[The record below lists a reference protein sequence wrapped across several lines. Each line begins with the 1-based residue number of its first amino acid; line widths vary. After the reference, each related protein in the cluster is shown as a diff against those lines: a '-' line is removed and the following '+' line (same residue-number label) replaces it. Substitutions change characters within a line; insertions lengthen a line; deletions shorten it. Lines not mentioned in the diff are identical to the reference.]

1 MNHRNTP
8 GDTVLGSPAQRLIS
22 RRAKTLLP
30 ATEELL
36 GPRVVNAERVQ
47 ERLQHYKNMQ
57 KKSYDKRSKDLPIL
71 KEGDVVRIQGEKGF
85 SKKGVVLEKAGHP
98 RSYQV
103 KKLEWCIQKKSK
115 TSFESRRE
123 EEVPVEEQD
132 DIPME
137 EPQKQGAL
145 PLEYNEDSTMT
156 MTKSPERL
164 IYTRSGRL
172 VKKPGRLNL

>member
-1 MNHRNTP
+1 MEK
-8 GDTVLGSPAQRLIS
+8 LLIES
-22 RRAKTLLP
+22 SQYSRGQCTRKSSSTFSVEPSQDSFACYRRAFGTSSGKCRKST
-30 ATEELL
+30 
-36 GPRVVNAERVQ
+36 RR
-47 ERLQHYKNMQ
+47 

-85 SKKGVVLEKAGHP
+85 SKKGVILEKAGHP

-115 TSFESRRE
+115 TSFQSRRAGRG
-123 EEVPVEEQD
+123 PSRRPD

-137 EPQKQGAL
+137 EPQQQGAL

-172 VKKPGRLNL
+172 VKKPDRLNL